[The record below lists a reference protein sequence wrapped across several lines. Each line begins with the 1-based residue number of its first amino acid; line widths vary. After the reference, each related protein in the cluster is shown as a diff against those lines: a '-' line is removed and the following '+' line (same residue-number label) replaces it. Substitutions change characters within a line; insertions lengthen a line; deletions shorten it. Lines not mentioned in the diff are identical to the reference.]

1 MRPDVAFALPALA
14 GGGVERVY
22 LDLAG
27 AMVKEGLRVD
37 FVLARAEG
45 PLLAQLPQGVRL
57 WDLGVPRRLRLLR
70 AYTPLGV
77 YLAQARPRVVLPVWD
92 YLDWVPLQAAWRS
105 RTPFLW
111 VLHNAPAYLKDVPN
125 PVKRHT
131 ALWAARQTLKRAVNH
146 PLGRVGAVS
155 RGVAQAYARFGGVP
169 EERICVL
176 PNPIHVDRVRRL
188 SHENVPLPATPYF
201 LALGRLHPQKGFSL
215 LLEAFSIFAKHHPD
229 VHLLILGEGPERP
242 RLEKLAHTLGLT
254 SRVAFLGFV
263 VNPYPYLRGAKA
275 LVITSRYEGFSMV
288 ALEALALRVP
298 VVAVESE
305 GGLLEALGDGRFGI
319 VTPRSPQAL
328 AHAMERVLSDGF
340 AWDETALK
348 DHLNQYSPEAALR
361 SYMSV
366 LEEIWR

>member
-22 LDLAG
+22 LDLAR

-37 FVLARAEG
+37 FVLAKAEG
-45 PLLAQLPQGVRL
+45 PLVAQLPEEVRL
-57 WDLGVPRRLRLLR
+57 LDLNVPRRLRLLR
-70 AYTPLGV
+70 AYTPLRN
-77 YLAQARPRVVLPVWD
+77 YLAQARPRVVLPVWG
-92 YLDWVPLQAAWRS
+92 YLDWIPLQAAWQTG
-105 RTPFLW
+105 TPFIW
-111 VLHNAPAYLKDVPN
+111 VLHNPPAYLNDVPN
-125 PVKRHT
+125 PFKRRT
-131 ALWAARQTLKRAVNH
+131 ALWIARQALRRAVGH

-155 RGVAQAYARFGGVP
+155 RGVARAFARFAGVS
-169 EERICVL
+169 EEAIRVL
-176 PNPIHVDRVRRL
+176 PNPLDVDRVRRL
-188 SHENVPLPATPYF
+188 AQESVPLPGVPYF
-201 LALGRLHPQKGFSL
+201 LALGRLHPQKGYPF
-215 LLEAFSIFAKHHPD
+215 LLEAFSILAKRHSD
-229 VHLLILGEGPERP
+229 VRLLVLGEGPERP
-242 RLEKLAHTLGLT
+242 RLEDLARTLGLT
-254 SRVAFLGFV
+254 DRVAFLGFM

-275 LVITSRYEGFSMV
+275 LVMASLYEGLPTV
-288 ALEALALRVP
+288 VLEALALRVP
-298 VVAVESE
+298 VVATEAE

-348 DHLNQYSPEAALR
+348 DHLNQHSPEAALR